1 MRELKFRI
9 WDKSRNCFATQKII
23 NIGGGIS
30 TNFGDYHI
38 DLDGDLRYMNYD
50 SADLDDNAVIQQ
62 YTGCKDKNGKE
73 IYEGDIIK
81 HTNLGM
87 THNGTIRFYAGAFF
101 VDWEDESDDMLGY
114 LLTTGIEVVGN
125 IFEYKK

>member
-1 MRELKFRI
+1 MKDLKFRSWKDGKMSYQNDI
-9 WDKSRNCFATQKII
+9 TFPAWEVLKFAHSCSGYYKDEKWIT
-23 NIGGGIS
+23 GE
-30 TNFGDYHI
+30 
-38 DLDGDLRYMNYD
+38 
-50 SADLDDNAVIQQ
+50 IQQ

-87 THNGTIRFYAGAFF
+87 VREGIIRFYAGAFF
-101 VDWEDESDDMLGY
+101 AEWENQMDDMLGY